1 GGDRGG
7 SFGAAHRRPRG
18 CELPARGADSATS
31 AATVHRRA
39 AHHVRNVLGGR
50 GPGRGLARGRPR
62 APVVGRFVH
71 RGRARVGARGVV
83 LASGHATAPPRDG
96 AADGG
101 RVSMML
107 WNWTRKVVTWWVVT
121 FVTGDDWS
129 VAAAIGA
136 GLLATW
142 GLVRADV
149 PAWWLMPLVVI
160 GATVSSL
167 YRAVLREG

>member
-1 GGDRGG
+1 
-7 SFGAAHRRPRG
+7 
-18 CELPARGADSATS
+18 
-31 AATVHRRA
+31 
-39 AHHVRNVLGGR
+39 
-50 GPGRGLARGRPR
+50 
-62 APVVGRFVH
+62 
-71 RGRARVGARGVV
+71 
-83 LASGHATAPPRDG
+83 
-96 AADGG
+96 
-101 RVSMML
+101 MML
-107 WNWTRKVVTWWVVT
+107 LNLTRRFVTWWVVT

-167 YRAVLREG
+167 YRAVLREA